1 MMSNGLGDSA
11 GASDAALAGVDL
23 GFTSKITAEG
33 FGRDRLCFE
42 SPELI
47 F

>member
-23 GFTSKITAEG
+23 GFTSTMTAEG
-33 FGRDRLCFE
+33 PVGAGCAL
-42 SPELI
+42 SSLS
-47 F
+47 